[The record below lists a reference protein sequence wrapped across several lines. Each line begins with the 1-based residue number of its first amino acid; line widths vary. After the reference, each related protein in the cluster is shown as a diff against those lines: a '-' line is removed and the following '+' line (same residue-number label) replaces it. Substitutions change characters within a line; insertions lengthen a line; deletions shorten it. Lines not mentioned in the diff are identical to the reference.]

1 VKQDFSPAIHQ
12 SLHGRNLSLLVD
24 GSTIKVGAGRVGIVA
39 DYRQITEFEYALFKR
54 SPLKAYQSIFGKE
67 TNVWKKLQEFSGW
80 TSAILEESRA
90 IQEVYAKTGLYERLH
105 AVSCDPTRLSKQDQ
119 LLFEEQ
125 KLKLDAIHSKHV
137 RPSWH
142 QFTLDKAW
150 QAIHFLLTGQIDG
163 GNPPLAWAVLGGLE
177 LTDEKNYTAGSPL
190 RVLSPVQVKDVA
202 GALSGIPAEQL
213 LSRAT
218 ITEMASKNIYAVS
231 NDEDSEREHLRTYYE
246 ELQQFYA
253 DAAQRGNGMLLSLT

>member
-1 VKQDFSPAIHQ
+1 
-12 SLHGRNLSLLVD
+12 
-24 GSTIKVGAGRVGIVA
+24 VGIVA
-39 DYRQITEFEYALFKR
+39 DYRQISEFEYASFKR

-67 TNVWKKLQEFSGW
+67 ANVWKKLQEFSDW
-80 TSAILEESRA
+80 TSALHKEARA

-105 AVSCDPTRLSKQDQ
+105 AVNCDPTRLSKQDQ

-125 KLKLDAIHSKHV
+125 KLKLDAIHQRHAP
-137 RPSWH
+137 PSWH

-163 GNPPLAWAVLGGLE
+163 GNPPLAWAILGGLE
-177 LTDEKNYTAGSPL
+177 LADRKNYTAGSPL
-190 RVLSPVQVKDVA
+190 RILSPDQVREVA
-202 GALSGIPAEQL
+202 QALSGISAAQL

-218 ITEMASKNIYAVS
+218 ITEMASKKTYAVS
-231 NDEDSEREHLRTYYE
+231 VDEDPEREYLRTHYE

-253 DAAQRGNGMLLSLT
+253 DAAQRGNGMLLLLT